1 MVKDEKTYFLADIDY
16 TLIDLYPLLLMWIV
30 FINYVILSYFYY
42 VYCISVLYQ
51 FFATYFYD

>member
-1 MVKDEKTYFLADIDY
+1 MVKDKKTYFLADIDY

-30 FINYVILSYFYY
+30 FINYVILPYFYY

-51 FFATYFYD
+51 FFAT